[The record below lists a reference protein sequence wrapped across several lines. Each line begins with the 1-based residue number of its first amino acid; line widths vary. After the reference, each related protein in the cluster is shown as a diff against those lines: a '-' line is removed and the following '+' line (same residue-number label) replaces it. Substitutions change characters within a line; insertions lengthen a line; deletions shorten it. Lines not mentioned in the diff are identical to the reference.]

1 MLLYWL
7 FNAERIGKSYVLHR
21 MELIQGCCRWLEAVA
36 QRILF
41 LGSKTQPTS
50 QLTNSILYLG
60 KKIWTLRNFNLFF
73 WLISSYQL
81 YSHLPSW
88 WDVISSENGS
98 PKASLTGKTCTL
110 EGNQQ
115 SPFIHYVRMGY
126 IFNFSW
132 DSVMNHR
139 LSYRLLNFINPD
151 LSIVSGKKVIQNL
164 PERNQRIKQLH
175 LNSTSLPTPCWAA
188 ESYLHPCASLWTW
201 SRILRPRRL
210 AESCGT
216 RKNAYNNERRIDLWY
231 HIYIYN
237 YIYTYHGC
245 YAKK

>member
-1 MLLYWL
+1 
-7 FNAERIGKSYVLHR
+7 
-21 MELIQGCCRWLEAVA
+21 
-36 QRILF
+36 
-41 LGSKTQPTS
+41 
-50 QLTNSILYLG
+50 
-60 KKIWTLRNFNLFF
+60 
-73 WLISSYQL
+73 
-81 YSHLPSW
+81 
-88 WDVISSENGS
+88 
-98 PKASLTGKTCTL
+98 
-110 EGNQQ
+110 
-115 SPFIHYVRMGY
+115 
-126 IFNFSW
+126 
-132 DSVMNHR
+132 MNHR

-237 YIYTYHGC
+237 YIYIYVSWMLC
-245 YAKK
+245 KKVIHAVHISFAYVLVLWKQVDFEVSIVFAWKFQKVILIFSGLNLC